1 MNQFISFLF
10 LSSSGYSNN
19 DIAILTLCKELN
31 FSKGVS
37 PICLPKKHGSAYDTT
52 KATISGWGKL
62 SSGNQAN
69 ILQKLDMST
78 ISRKICDTK
87 FRFSRWKRPITSDQI
102 CALNRRNLK
111 KCFLHWGSKGFL
123 QTMARSKCH

>member
-78 ISRKICDTK
+78 ISRKKCDAK
-87 FRFSRWKRPITSDQI
+87 YRLSRQITSDQI
-102 CALNRRNLK
+102 CALDRRNSK
-111 KCFLHWGSKGFL
+111 NSACFGDSGGEL
-123 QTMARSKCH
+123 